1 MWSNKENMDQH
12 CGRGVIMQ
20 PMRET
25 LRWYGPDDPVSLD
38 NVKQTGATEVVSAL
52 HHIYDGSPWS
62 DADIAR
68 QKALVDAS
76 GLLWKV
82 VESIPVHNQIKI
94 AGPERAKYIGW
105 YKDTIRA
112 CARQGI
118 TTICY
123 NFMPVVDWTRTDL
136 TYRMPSTG
144 YALRFDAVDFAAYDL
159 FVLRRPRVAQDYTN
173 AQIAAAETR
182 FKNLSEEALNH
193 IERILI
199 AGLPASERK
208 FDRTSFLNALLEYEG
223 ISPDDLRANLRH
235 FLNEIVP
242 VAQDSGVQMCI
253 HPDDPPFSLYGLP
266 RVVSTAA
273 DARYILASPDQMA
286 NGLTFC
292 TGSYGVRADND
303 LVAMIREFGPRI
315 HFLHLRNVT
324 REPDGSFHEADHLGG
339 STDMPAVV
347 IALMHEQQRRQD
359 AGRADWQLPM
369 RPDHGHLL
377 ADDIGK
383 ARINP
388 GYSLIGRLKGLAE
401 LRGVM
406 HGVMAME
413 AAS

>member
-1 MWSNKENMDQH
+1 M
-12 CGRGVIMQ
+12 
-20 PMRET
+20 
-25 LRWYGPDDPVSLD
+25 
-38 NVKQTGATEVVSAL
+38 KQTGATEVVSAL
-52 HHIYDGSPWS
+52 HRIYDGSAWD
-62 DADIAR
+62 DADIAA
-68 QKALVDAS
+68 QKDAVAAA
-76 GLLWKV
+76 GLTWQV
-82 VESIPVHNQIKI
+82 VESIPVHNDIKI
-94 AGPERAKYIGW
+94 AGPARARYIGW

-112 CARQGI
+112 LGRQGI
-118 TTICY
+118 TTLCC

-136 TYRMPSTG
+136 TYRMPSGG

-159 FVLRRPRVAQDYTN
+159 FVLRRPRVTQDYTN

-182 FKNLSEEALNH
+182 FRQWTEADVTR

-199 AGLPASERK
+199 AGLPATERK
-208 FDRTSFLNALLEYEG
+208 FDRTGFQNALLEYEG
-223 ISPDDLRANLRH
+223 VSADDLRANLTY

-242 VAQDSGVQMCI
+242 VAQESGIQLCI

-273 DARYILASPDQMA
+273 DIRAIFASPDCQA

-292 TGSYGVRADND
+292 TGSFGVRADND
-303 LVAMIREFGPRI
+303 LVAMVREFAPRI
-315 HFLHLRNVT
+315 HFVHLRNVT

-347 IALMHEQQRRQD
+347 IALMQEQERRK
-359 AGRADWQLPM
+359 AEGRADWHLPM

-388 GYSLIGRLKGLAE
+388 GYSLIGRLKGMAE

-406 HGVMAME
+406 HGAAAMHKML
-413 AAS
+413 SP

>member
-1 MWSNKENMDQH
+1 M
-12 CGRGVIMQ
+12 
-20 PMRET
+20 
-25 LRWYGPDDPVSLD
+25 
-38 NVKQTGATEVVSAL
+38 KQTGATEVVSAL
-52 HHIYDGSPWS
+52 HRIYDGSAWD
-62 DADIAR
+62 DADIAA
-68 QKALVDAS
+68 QKDAVAAA
-76 GLLWKV
+76 GLTWQV
-82 VESIPVHNQIKI
+82 VESIPVHNDIKI
-94 AGPERAKYIGW
+94 AGPARARYIGW

-112 CARQGI
+112 LGRQGI
-118 TTICY
+118 TTLCY

-136 TYRMPSTG
+136 TYRMPSGG

-159 FVLRRPRVAQDYTN
+159 FVLRRPRVTQDYTN

-182 FKNLSEEALNH
+182 FRQWTEADVTR

-199 AGLPASERK
+199 AGLPATERK
-208 FDRTSFLNALLEYEG
+208 FDRTGFQNALLEYEG
-223 ISPDDLRANLRH
+223 VSADDLRANLTY

-242 VAQDSGVQMCI
+242 VAQESGIQLCI

-273 DARYILASPDQMA
+273 DIRAIFASPDCQA

-292 TGSYGVRADND
+292 TGSFGVRADND
-303 LVAMIREFGPRI
+303 LVAMVREFAPRI
-315 HFLHLRNVT
+315 HFVHLRNVT

-347 IALMHEQQRRQD
+347 IALMQEQERRK
-359 AGRADWQLPM
+359 AEGRADWHLPM

-388 GYSLIGRLKGLAE
+388 GYSLIGRLKGMAE

-406 HGVMAME
+406 HGAAAMHKLL
-413 AAS
+413 SP